1 MSEELYIDPVKEAGG
16 EDEHYQI
23 KMFFNSCME
32 THKLLNTISTVF
44 IGLRAAKEKGDTSRV
59 NILENKFAEL
69 RAEHFPDQSDEELAE
84 YLIAY
89 HTWNHQFMD
98 RHLSNDIFA
107 EKLAKIHNN
116 KIDIN
121 GVKQSLT
128 IPMRPSVK
136 TSMSLSDRMRRSRQ
150 IATGA
155 PDSFTLVLLN
165 SMVVLRIKQPSPL
178 DMVRL
183 INTIATTLNGY
194 GARFNINS
202 IMLERAG
209 IIKLIMNFIYQRVT
223 YYSVS
228 DIVSAEELGDVITY
242 NDANLIAMTL
252 LGLGSP
258 KGVFYNMRCLA
269 DKCNYEQTHAVNPYE
284 MIFYYDDEMDED
296 RKIKLNTLIVKG
308 EKLTKAEVLSYH
320 REYKFDGITLD
331 GIVSS
336 PDKLSRVIIKPPLM
350 NEAFQC
356 FDYHAD
362 QINTEVREL
371 AIQFP
376 NTDVYRQ
383 KRQEY
388 ITCLRGLE
396 YLHYIYA
403 YEVDP
408 VPGEEG
414 ETQRYLRSENPVEF
428 DKGIIDVFNE
438 DEAFYAAVIDYINRN
453 APLMTYTFIGIRND
467 SCPNCKAKAEGVVKG
482 FTPIDPVTNFF
493 DHTRGKIAL
502 NTMVGSLEE
511 ASLS

>member
-1 MSEELYIDPVKEAGG
+1 MTEELYVDPVKQTAG
-16 EDEHYQI
+16 EDEQYHI
-23 KMFFNSCME
+23 TMFFNSCME

-44 IGLRAAKEKGDTSRV
+44 IALRAAKEKGDESRY
-59 NILENKFAEL
+59 NILENKFNEL
-69 RAEHFPDQSDEELAE
+69 RAEHFPDQDDEELAQ
-84 YLIAY
+84 YLINY
-89 HTWNHQFMD
+89 HNWNHQLMD
-98 RHLSNDIFA
+98 RLLSNGIFA
-107 EKLAKIHNN
+107 EKLEKIKHN

-121 GVKQSLT
+121 GVMQSLT
-128 IPMRPSVK
+128 MPMRPSVK
-136 TSMSLSDRMRRSRQ
+136 SNMSLSDRMRRSRQ
-150 IATGA
+150 IATGT
-155 PDSFTLVLLN
+155 PDSFTLILLN

-194 GARFNINS
+194 GSRFNVNS

-209 IIKLIMNFIYQRVT
+209 IIKIIMNFIYQRVT

-242 NDANLIAMTL
+242 NDANLIAVTL

-258 KGVFYNMRCLA
+258 KGVYYNMRCLA
-269 DKCNYEQTHAVNPYE
+269 NKCNYEQTHAINPYE

-296 RKIKLNTLIVKG
+296 RKIKLNSLIVKG
-308 EKLTKAEVLSYH
+308 DKLTKEEVLSYH
-320 REYKFDGITLD
+320 REYKFDGIVLD
-331 GIVSS
+331 GVVSS

-356 FDYHAD
+356 FDYHAEK
-362 QINTEVREL
+362 INGEVRDL
-371 AIQFP
+371 AVQFP
-376 NTDVYRQ
+376 SQEIFRE
-383 KRQEY
+383 KRQEFL
-388 ITCLRGLE
+388 TCLRGLE

-414 ETQRYLRSENPVEF
+414 ETQRYVRSENPVEF
-428 DKGIIDVFNE
+428 DKGMIDVFNE
-438 DEAFYAAVIDYINRN
+438 DEAFYASVIDYINRN

-467 SCPNCKAKAEGVVKG
+467 SCPNCKAKADGVVKG

-493 DHTRGKIAL
+493 GHTRGKIAL
-502 NTMVGSLEE
+502 STMVGSLEE